1 MRWFYVLFIGFQFFL
16 FACLAQRTAAPTPE
30 RKKIDL
36 SGLGLPRPEP
46 KIDFRPDTLQVPFR
60 PATVPELEEGVEVS
74 DSGMATYYELQRIQ
88 DQEELLEA
96 ERNQA
101 EALRDIARGLD
112 EIRPTTGAMLRAGT
126 VPSRPPA
133 PLFAPSCPDPAT
145 GYQLDRLLRIE
156 EERLELER
164 RAERRE
170 RLEWM
175 RTGRFPY

>member
-1 MRWFYVLFIGFQFFL
+1 MN
-16 FACLAQRTAAPTPE
+16 
-30 RKKIDL
+30 RK
-36 SGLGLPRPEP
+36 S
-46 KIDFRPDTLQVPFR
+46 
-60 PATVPELEEGVEVS
+60 LEV
-74 DSGMATYYELQRIQ
+74 
-88 DQEELLEA
+88 A
-96 ERNQA
+96 ERRAQ
-101 EALRDIARGLD
+101 ELARVIEVMSPKGWGLD